1 MIKLV
6 IVPALGRT
14 VCTMVLFQLSMSPL
28 AVVVDVFVEVVKSCW
43 CCWLSCMRS
52 GQCAVIVEA
61 FVICWCLF
69 FACFVVVDVADF
81 LACARAG
88 LQLFSASSIPN
99 FPLFAPIIL
108 STQTDGLYI
117 GSTTIIIMLRMRS
130 VFTSGIY
137 LNFNVC
143 HLWNVGND
151 CDLDRK
157 FLV

>member
-1 MIKLV
+1 
-6 IVPALGRT
+6 
-14 VCTMVLFQLSMSPL
+14 
-28 AVVVDVFVEVVKSCW
+28 
-43 CCWLSCMRS
+43 MRS

-117 GSTTIIIMLRMRS
+117 GSTTIIIMLMMRS
-130 VFTSGIY
+130 LFTSGIY
-137 LNFNVC
+137 LNLKC
-143 HLWNVGND
+143 
-151 CDLDRK
+151 K
-157 FLV
+157 Q

>member
-1 MIKLV
+1 
-6 IVPALGRT
+6 
-14 VCTMVLFQLSMSPL
+14 
-28 AVVVDVFVEVVKSCW
+28 
-43 CCWLSCMRS
+43 MRS

-117 GSTTIIIMLRMRS
+117 GSTTIIIMLRMRAI
-130 VFTSGIY
+130 FTSGIY
-137 LNFNVC
+137 LDFNVSSFMKC
-143 HLWNVGND
+143 
-151 CDLDRK
+151 K
-157 FLV
+157 Q